1 MFDVTVGQQST
12 TTNFLTTLSGLEPD
26 DYRIRVV
33 AEGDPGDRYVFRRSF
48 TIPESPLDCLPYLIG
63 RGMVSKRDEV
73 TATFSSTGSLSSN
86 QTYDSPAFTCQ
97 LDRGKPV
104 PCKP

>member
-1 MFDVTVGQQST
+1 MLDTTVGQQST
-12 TTNFLTTLSGLEPD
+12 TTNYLTTLSELEPA

-48 TIPESPLDCLPYLIG
+48 TIPESPMDCSPYLIN

-73 TATFSSTGSLSSN
+73 TVTFSSTGF
-86 QTYDSPAFTCQ
+86 YDSFTCQ
-97 LDRGKPV
+97 LDGGKAV
-104 PCKP
+104 PCKLYL